1 MKKKTKIYK
10 DFSSSINFKINKI
23 SRENKKY
30 LSNLSRP
37 HKDLG
42 MPDLYMINV
51 IGDLKK
57 TTIKEIESSHWSDQA
72 LISRSIKKLSDLGY
86 IKKINNTK
94 DKRSKNLL
102 LTYKGETIHK
112 KFINNLKKRTELLFQ
127 DFNEN
132 EIEILKRLL
141 DKLMTSCKKYFH

>member
-72 LISRSIKKLSDLGY
+72 LISRSIKKLSDFGY

-141 DKLMTSCKKYFH
+141 DKLMISCKKYFH

>member
-141 DKLMTSCKKYFH
+141 DKLMISCKKYFH

>member
-132 EIEILKRLL
+132 EIEMLKSLL
-141 DKLMTSCKKYFH
+141 DKLMISCKKYFH

>member
-72 LISRSIKKLSDLGY
+72 LISRSIEKLSDLGY

-141 DKLMTSCKKYFH
+141 DKLMISCKKYFH